1 MDLSGM
7 VWLDTRDCDGG
18 VDDGTHV
25 ASPLLITLYSLAH
38 LTLATTQR
46 WVHIILFYWRDNQG
60 AERRQI
66 LLQTLFSWHVNCLPH
81 LDSNLGGKR
90 EPPDHPVLTQ
100 FSFSLGLLQP
110 CCGSSGFSGTRPLH
124 LLAHLPCSCLLHF
137 TRLAFIILQVL
148 AQTVPSQ
155 RGPSWLLEQ
164 NRFQPTASGS

>member
-1 MDLSGM
+1 MLDINLDIFVSLRILTSHLCKCPLSGM

-46 WVHIILFYWRDNQG
+46 WVHSILFYWRDNQG

-81 LDSNLGGKR
+81 LDSTLGESVNPR
-90 EPPDHPVLTQ
+90 ITQ
-100 FSFSLGLLQP
+100 FSPSSPSRSDCCSHAVVLLVSQAHGLCTCWLICHALVSYTLLG
-110 CCGSSGFSGTRPLH
+110 
-124 LLAHLPCSCLLHF
+124 
-137 TRLAFIILQVL
+137 
-148 AQTVPSQ
+148 
-155 RGPSWLLEQ
+155 
-164 NRFQPTASGS
+164 